1 MDVQISPS
9 PLRGVVKAIPSKS
22 DAHRL
27 LICAAL
33 ADNPTEIE
41 VPETSQD
48 IDATVSCLRALGAD
62 IKYKNGIFYVTPIGK
77 IPESPYLDCGE
88 SGSLLRFILPV
99 VSTIAEKASFDG
111 HGRLPER
118 PIGELVSVM
127 EEHGVVFSSHKLPL
141 SISGKMSGGD
151 FYLPGNISSQYITG
165 LLLSLP
171 NTKDGG
177 NIHLTTELE
186 SAAYV
191 DMTLFALSR
200 FGIEVTK
207 IQDGWH
213 IPGGQK
219 FKSPGKLQADGDW
232 SNSAF
237 FLTAGAI
244 CGEVTVSGLDVNS
257 TQGDKK
263 ILEILSRFGA
273 EVSVSGNNVTVK
285 KAPLHGCN
293 IDLKNIPD
301 LLPTLAVAAAF
312 SDGTTVFTGGARL
325 RIKESD
331 RLKTVCALVNSLGGI
346 AAETDDGIIVKGS
359 PISGGVVNGSGDHR
373 IVMAASIA
381 GTMANGNVTIL
392 GADAADKSYPGF
404 FGDFKLLGGKCNV
417 I

>member
-1 MDVQISPS
+1 
-9 PLRGVVKAIPSKS
+9 
-22 DAHRL
+22 
-27 LICAAL
+27 
-33 ADNPTEIE
+33 
-41 VPETSQD
+41 
-48 IDATVSCLRALGAD
+48 
-62 IKYKNGIFYVTPIGK
+62 
-77 IPESPYLDCGE
+77 
-88 SGSLLRFILPV
+88 
-99 VSTIAEKASFDG
+99 
-111 HGRLPER
+111 
-118 PIGELVSVM
+118 
-127 EEHGVVFSSHKLPL
+127 
-141 SISGKMSGGD
+141 
-151 FYLPGNISSQYITG
+151 
-165 LLLSLP
+165 
-171 NTKDGG
+171 
-177 NIHLTTELE
+177 
-186 SAAYV
+186 
-191 DMTLFALSR
+191 
-200 FGIEVTK
+200 
-207 IQDGWH
+207 
-213 IPGGQK
+213 
-219 FKSPGKLQADGDW
+219 
-232 SNSAF
+232 
-237 FLTAGAI
+237 
-244 CGEVTVSGLDVNS
+244 VSGLDVNS